1 MVNMNIL
8 FQSLVAALAFLL
20 AAEPAARAQDAPRYV
35 AAVTADSM
43 RIHRGRVQVSFTLDL
58 GKRIADRQH
67 RRVLTP
73 VLCAADGAHEARL
86 PHVVARGRLRA
97 IQEEKNGTA
106 PAADTA
112 AYCVLRAGREG
123 QRLVRYRTSVPYEP
137 WMDSARL
144 VLRQEVTGCRCGG
157 LLSNA
162 QVVAGQALYRP
173 QLVPSACVELPR
185 EFTPR
190 REQRDAYLIYP
201 VNQTALYPDRFGN
214 RAELAKIDSALCL
227 VQQNPA
233 YEIRRIDITG
243 YASPEGRYG
252 HNVRLAQGRA
262 EALKQYVQQ
271 HYDLPDT
278 LLRVTPGAENWAGLA
293 QALAGMELPY
303 KDELLALATDTLL
316 PPDEREARLRQVGGG
331 QPYRMLLSA
340 VYPGLRKNTFRIS
353 YVSRERTPAEARRLA
368 WEEPGELNA
377 YEFYTVAR
385 TYYREDPDA
394 YERILLRAADTYPDN
409 PVANNNAAS
418 LCLRRADT
426 TRAARYLDRA
436 GAGPATWNNRALL
449 LWLQGR
455 PDEAVAW
462 WQKAATNGDEA
473 ALNNIEEA
481 KRRGW

>member
-20 AAEPAARAQDAPRYV
+20 AAEPATRAQDAPRY
-35 AAVTADSM
+35 AATVTGDSV
-43 RIHRGRVQVSFTLDL
+43 RIHRGRVQVTFTLDL
-58 GKRIADRQH
+58 GQRMADKQH

-73 VLCAADGAHEARL
+73 VLCAADGAREVQL
-86 PHVVARGRLRA
+86 PPVVAVGRKRA
-97 IQEEKNGTA
+97 IYEAKNGGTS
-106 PAADTA
+106 AADSA
-112 AYCVLRAGREG
+112 AYCVLRAGRDASR
-123 QRLVRYRTSVPYEP
+123 QVSYRASVPYEP
-137 WMDSARL
+137 WMDDARL

-162 QVVAGQALYRP
+162 QVVTGQALYRP
-173 QLVPSACVELPR
+173 QLVPSACAEVPR
-185 EFTPR
+185 TFTPR
-190 REQRDAYLIYP
+190 REQRDAFLIYP
-201 VNQTALYPDRFGN
+201 VNQTRLYPDRYGN
-214 RAELAKIDSALCL
+214 RAELAKIDSALRL
-227 VQQNPA
+227 VQANPA

-243 YASPEGRYG
+243 YASPEGRYD

-262 EALKQYVQQ
+262 AALKQYVQQ
-271 HYDLPDT
+271 RYALPDT
-278 LLRVTPGAENWAGLA
+278 LLRVAPGAENWTGLA

-303 KDELLALATDTLL
+303 KAELLALATDTLL
-316 PPDEREARLRQVGGG
+316 PPDERETRLRRVGGG
-331 QPYRMLLSA
+331 QPYRVLLSA

-385 TYYREDPDA
+385 TYYRDDPDA
-394 YERILLRAADTYPDN
+394 CERILLRAADTYPDN

-426 TRAARYLDRA
+426 ARAARYLDRA
-436 GAGPATWNNRALL
+436 GTGPATWNNRALL

-455 PDEAVAW
+455 PDEAMVW
-462 WQKAATNGDEA
+462 WQKAAGAGDEA

-481 KRRGW
+481 RRRGW